1 MPNIKGGKNYKKG
14 KKGKGKAAGKKA
26 ETPYADSAG
35 LIYAQVKRKLGGDRL
50 EVECNDGKVRQAIIP
65 GSFYKRVWINAN
77 DILLI
82 QINEMNISEGYIL
95 YKYIPSEAHHL
106 KTKGDLKFD
115 LSSLKD
121 DDGIK
126 FVGAGDDDSEDEDDE
141 ENIDNVH
148 KEVEKELTKSDRK
161 LKEKEAFKKMEEER
175 SKKIIQT
182 HIDDDNIDIDNI

>member
-1 MPNIKGGKNYKKG
+1 
-14 KKGKGKAAGKKA
+14 
-26 ETPYADSAG
+26 
-35 LIYAQVKRKLGGDRL
+35 
-50 EVECNDGKVRQAIIP
+50 
-65 GSFYKRVWINAN
+65 
-77 DILLI
+77 
-82 QINEMNISEGYIL
+82 MNISEGYIL

>member
-14 KKGKGKAAGKKA
+14 KKGKGKAVGKKS

-77 DILLI
+77 DILLL
-82 QINEMNISEGYIL
+82 QLNEMNISEGYIL
-95 YKYIPSEAHHL
+95 YKYMPTEAHHL

-126 FVGAGDDDSEDEDDE
+126 FLGSGDIESEDEDDE
-141 ENIDNVH
+141 ENIDNIH
-148 KEVEKELTKSDRK
+148 KEVEKELTRVQQ
-161 LKEKEAFKKMEEER
+161 KEKEKLNNKKKSDDR
-175 SKKIIQT
+175 QKKIIESN
-182 HIDDDNIDIDNI
+182 IGDDVDIDAI